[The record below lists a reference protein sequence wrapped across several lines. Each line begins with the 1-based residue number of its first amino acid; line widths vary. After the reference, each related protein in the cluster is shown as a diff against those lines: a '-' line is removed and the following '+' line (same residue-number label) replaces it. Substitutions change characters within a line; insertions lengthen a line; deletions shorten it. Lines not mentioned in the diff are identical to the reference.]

1 MRKPA
6 LFLLP
11 FALCIL
17 VPKLSA
23 NWGSIAN
30 GSVATGNFRAQGTDQ
45 VEILREE
52 LSIRLYRDHA
62 IVEVE
67 YTMHNTGAAVQVRA
81 GFPSLGLEPQP
92 DEKHREIED
101 YSIIVDSAPVAFSRE
116 RGEAKPFRYLYDKK
130 FSQMAE
136 FFEVDPGQEP
146 MLLEW
151 LVSTVPFAADQTR
164 RIRIRYKSI
173 YASCSGGYSDDFED
187 CDDRFAYVLST
198 GAAWKG
204 PIHKGRVIIEA
215 MGMDAGKLILTPSG
229 RFQRDG
235 NRLAWEFQNLKPSAA
250 DDILVNLNNGSMG
263 IAAYLE
269 HRPEG
274 CPPVDYYVYQKGRYF
289 YLTQNFE
296 ASGDGADADHGSK
309 YLCENGMYSSWVA
322 PHAPGIGDAVT
333 LRPLKPVHFD
343 EIGIVPACTER
354 KADPL
359 AKARIKSVEVTVN
372 GKSIRTATLADGDAP
387 FDSGWDASHH
397 WVRLPE
403 YVGEAREIQVK
414 ILSVYP
420 GSKSQSTCMSDLM
433 LRQWLPS
440 RPNVESEVDGH
451 KLP

>member
-1 MRKPA
+1 MQKPA

-17 VPKLSA
+17 VPRLSA
-23 NWGSIAN
+23 NWGSSAN
-30 GSVATGNFRAQGTDQ
+30 GSVATGNFRAQGTNQ

-52 LSIRLYRDHA
+52 LSIKLYRDHA
-62 IVEVE
+62 MVEVE
-67 YTMHNTGAAVQVRA
+67 YTMHNIGAAVQVRA

-92 DEKHREIED
+92 DEKLREIED
-101 YSIIVDSAPVAFSRE
+101 YSFTADGNPVAFSRE
-116 RGEAKPFRYLYDKK
+116 RGNAKPFRYLYDKK

-136 FFEVDPGQEP
+136 FFAFDPGEEP

-164 RIRIRYKSI
+164 KIRIRYKSI

-204 PIHKGRVIIEA
+204 PIQKGRVTIEA
-215 MGMDAGKLILTPSG
+215 MVMDAGKLIITPSG
-229 RFQRDG
+229 HFQRDG
-235 NRLAWEFQNLKPSAA
+235 NLFTWEFQNLKPTAA
-250 DDILVNLNNGSMG
+250 DDILVNLNNGSIG
-263 IAAYLE
+263 IAVYLE
-269 HRPEG
+269 HIREH
-274 CPPVDYYVYQKGRYF
+274 CPPFEYYVYRKGRYF

-296 ASGDGADADHGSK
+296 ASGAGTDADHGSE
-309 YLCENGMYSSWVA
+309 YLCEDGMYSSWVA
-322 PHAPGIGDAVT
+322 PHAPGIGDVVT

-343 EIGIVPACTER
+343 EIGIVPACVER
-354 KADPL
+354 KENPM
-359 AKARIKSVEVTVN
+359 AKARIKSVEVMVN
-372 GKSIRTATLADGDAP
+372 GKSSRTATLADGDAP

-403 YVGEAREIQVK
+403 YAGEAREIQVK

-440 RPNVESEVDGH
+440 RPNVESGVDGH